1 MVRQHNAFRT
11 KMAQHQQ
18 TKEPIP
24 LTGLAGFA
32 QNWRKDALS
41 GFIVFLIALP
51 LSLGIAMAS
60 GVPPMS
66 GVIAAVVG
74 GILVS
79 RFNGSHV
86 TINGPAAGLI
96 VVIVGAVESLGNGD
110 PMAGY
115 RSMLAAVVI
124 SGGLLFLLGRLKAG
138 RLGDFFPA
146 SAVHGMLAAIGIIIL
161 AKQAHVALGVKP
173 EGKEP
178 LELLAEIPHSLM
190 NWNPEVAI
198 IGAASLLIM
207 IVLPLIKNNY
217 IKMIPAPMVVVLLGM
232 GLAHYFDLEHEH
244 KYLFLDGHEYTLGP
258 KFLVTLP
265 DRVLDGIVLPDFSKT
280 LSYPFL
286 MAVISITLVQGIESL
301 LSAKAVDKLDPWKR
315 QSDLNK
321 DLSAVGAGSA
331 ISGMIGGLPM
341 IAEIVRSSANI
352 NNGGRTGWANFFH
365 GVFLLV
371 FVVAFPTLIH
381 SIPLAALAAI
391 LMYTGYKLAAPQHFK
406 HTLQIGSEQLAIFTT
421 TLIITLAT
429 DLIIGVFSG
438 ILLKMIIHLFR
449 GASLRTLFKPT
460 VSVHYESL
468 ADRFLVSVHNVAIFS
483 NYLSLKKQ
491 LDDIPKGKDVVV
503 DFDNATLVDH
513 TVMEHL
519 HTYKD
524 LYEREGGTFELKEMG
539 HLIPRS
545 QHPLSARRTS
555 RKQVSA

>member
-1 MVRQHNAFRT
+1 
-11 KMAQHQQ
+11 MAKQMNSGEQD
-18 TKEPIP
+18 P
-24 LTGLAGFA
+24 LNGLHGLR
-32 QNWRKDALS
+32 QNWREDSLS

-60 GVPPMS
+60 GVPPLA
-66 GVIAAVVG
+66 GVISAVVG
-74 GILVS
+74 GLIVS
-79 RFNGSHV
+79 RINGSNV

-96 VVIVGAVESLGNGD
+96 VVIVGAVESLGGGD

-124 SGGLLFLLGRLKAG
+124 SGAILFLLGRLKAG

-161 AKQAHVALGVKP
+161 AKQVHVALGVKP
-173 EGKEP
+173 KGQEP
-178 LELLAEIPHSLM
+178 LELLAEIPHSML
-190 NWNPEVAI
+190 NWNPDVAI
-198 IGAASLLIM
+198 IGMLSLLIM
-207 IVLPLIKNNY
+207 IVLPLIRNRYVKL
-217 IKMIPAPMVVVLLGM
+217 IPAPMAVVLVGM
-232 GLAHYFDLEHEH
+232 ALAHYFDLEHEH
-244 KYLFLDGHEYTLGP
+244 KYLFLDGHEYSLGP

-265 DRVLDGIVLPDFSKT
+265 ERVLDGIVLPDFSKT

-286 MAVISITLVQGIESL
+286 IAVVSITLVQGIESL

-352 NNGGRTGWANFFH
+352 NNGGRTSWANFFH
-365 GVFLLV
+365 GLFLLV

-391 LMYTGYKLAAPQHFK
+391 LMYTGYKLAAPHHFK
-406 HTLQIGSEQLAIFTT
+406 HTLHIGREQLAIFTT
-421 TLIITLAT
+421 TLVITLAT

-438 ILLKMIIHLFR
+438 MLLKMIIHLFR

-460 VSVHYESL
+460 VAVHYESI

-491 LDDIPKGKDVVV
+491 LDNIPKGKDVVV
-503 DFDNATLVDH
+503 NFDNATLVDH

-519 HTYKD
+519 HSYKE
-524 LYEREGGTFELKEMG
+524 LYERQGGSFELKEMG

-545 QHPLSARRTS
+545 QHPMAARRTS